1 MGSRVR
7 WRRRRERPWQLQEA
21 ERLYRRAADLG
32 DPGGMSSLGALL
44 EQRGEREEAEQFYRR
59 AAGLGD
65 PGGMSSLGALLERRG
80 ERGEREEAEQFYRR
94 AADLDHARGMSS
106 RGALLER
113 RGAEGC
119 ESWGLPEVEGFVGK
133 WEEMT
138 NKEGAAV
145 LAAVRKRAEDWRT
158 GTAGVL
164 SLITAMLVVTDV
176 KDSVRIFDQ
185 DRRA

>member
-44 EQRGEREEAEQFYRR
+44 EQ
-59 AAGLGD
+59 
-65 PGGMSSLGALLERRG
+65 
-80 ERGEREEAEQFYRR
+80 RGEREEAEQFYRR